1 LHVLIHGDNGRK
13 SSIDLCLVTLE
24 GRNISGLS
32 LCLKSSTKRIGIGL
46 QGLQETQD
54 KAIKA
59 RGSKEALLKFGSE
72 HLTNCKFEF
81 MQNTLEAKALS
92 PVVILG
98 ASDATA
104 ATTLV
109 LSEAEKLLAAVASV
123 VAWLMAVSRVVSS
136 VAMTKASVNPPA

>member
-1 LHVLIHGDNGRK
+1 
-13 SSIDLCLVTLE
+13 
-24 GRNISGLS
+24 
-32 LCLKSSTKRIGIGL
+32 
-46 QGLQETQD
+46 
-54 KAIKA
+54 
-59 RGSKEALLKFGSE
+59 
-72 HLTNCKFEF
+72 

-109 LSEAEKLLAAVASV
+109 LSEVVKLLAAVASV

-136 VAMTKASVNPPA
+136 VAMTKAAVNPPV